1 MTEYQKTYIELK
13 KQFVA
18 TNEGPDNVRALYT
31 FKEELEQSEDQQAK
45 EVLVD
50 VYDLLDFKKDA
61 YELLCQIGNRSDKK
75 TLKRLG
81 ILKDYAENWGNHY
94 ALPRPKTPEEKQKE
108 KERQAQLGLPAFRY
122 HPNPLETGAFEESA
136 DGVVCDCCGKT
147 THIFYTGPFYA
158 VEDIEYLCPEC
169 ISSGEAARKYDGC
182 FQDDCSLDN
191 GVDDPEKLDELIH
204 RTPGYSGW
212 QQEYWRAHCGDYC
225 AYLGHVGARELRALG
240 VLEDYAENW
249 GNHYA
254 LPKPKTPEEKQKE
267 KERQAQLGLPAFRYH
282 PNPLETG
289 AFEESADGVVCD
301 CCGKTTHIFY
311 TNPFFSVEDIAY
323 LCPACIAS
331 GEAARKYDGSFQ
343 DDFSVDDG
351 VDDPEKLD
359 ELIHRTPGY
368 SGWQQ
373 EYWRAHCGDYC
384 AFWGYVGAREL
395 RALGVLE
402 EVLDDPMWDEEQKG
416 MIRESVNGGHLQCY
430 LFQCLHCGKHL
441 VWMDFD

>member
-1 MTEYQKTYIELK
+1 MSITAYKVEAVGHDRTGKDFGYVNIMYRYGNKKSCPRPDQCEKMEVMWADESVYGPPAPGSKVGDFIQTWLMGSWDCGVFTHREIAQRLMEMTEYQKTYIELK

-50 VYDLLDFKKDA
+50 MYDLLDFKKDA

-81 ILKDYAENWGNHY
+81 TLKDYAENWGNHY
-94 ALPRPKTPEEKQKE
+94 ALPKPKTPEEKQKE

-240 VLEDYAENW
+240 VLE
-249 GNHYA
+249 
-254 LPKPKTPEEKQKE
+254 
-267 KERQAQLGLPAFRYH
+267 
-282 PNPLETG
+282 
-289 AFEESADGVVCD
+289 
-301 CCGKTTHIFY
+301 
-311 TNPFFSVEDIAY
+311 
-323 LCPACIAS
+323 
-331 GEAARKYDGSFQ
+331 
-343 DDFSVDDG
+343 
-351 VDDPEKLD
+351 
-359 ELIHRTPGY
+359 
-368 SGWQQ
+368 
-373 EYWRAHCGDYC
+373 
-384 AFWGYVGAREL
+384 
-395 RALGVLE
+395 
-402 EVLDDPMWDEEQKG
+402 EVLDDPMWDDEQKK
-416 MIRESVNGGHLQCY
+416 MIQESVNGGHLQCY

>member
-1 MTEYQKTYIELK
+1 MY
-13 KQFVA
+13 
-18 TNEGPDNVRALYT
+18 
-31 FKEELEQSEDQQAK
+31 
-45 EVLVD
+45 
-50 VYDLLDFKKDA
+50 
-61 YELLCQIGNRSDKK
+61 
-75 TLKRLG
+75 KR
-81 ILKDYAENWGNHY
+81 
-94 ALPRPKTPEEKQKE
+94 Q
-108 KERQAQLGLPAFRY
+108 
-122 HPNPLETGAFEESA
+122 
-136 DGVVCDCCGKT
+136 
-147 THIFYTGPFYA
+147 
-158 VEDIEYLCPEC
+158 
-169 ISSGEAARKYDGC
+169 
-182 FQDDCSLDN
+182 
-191 GVDDPEKLDELIH
+191 
-204 RTPGYSGW
+204 
-212 QQEYWRAHCGDYC
+212 
-225 AYLGHVGARELRALG
+225 
-240 VLEDYAENW
+240 
-249 GNHYA
+249 
-254 LPKPKTPEEKQKE
+254 
-267 KERQAQLGLPAFRYH
+267 QLGLPAFRYH

>member
-1 MTEYQKTYIELK
+1 MNEYLKQYIELQ
-13 KQFVA
+13 KQFRE
-18 TNEGPDNVRALYT
+18 TEGDPDSVRALYT
-31 FKEELEQSEDQQAK
+31 FKEKLELSEDKQAK

-50 VYDLLDFKKDA
+50 MYDLLDFKKDA

-81 ILKDYAENWGNHY
+81 TLK
-94 ALPRPKTPEEKQKE
+94 
-108 KERQAQLGLPAFRY
+108 
-122 HPNPLETGAFEESA
+122 
-136 DGVVCDCCGKT
+136 
-147 THIFYTGPFYA
+147 
-158 VEDIEYLCPEC
+158 
-169 ISSGEAARKYDGC
+169 
-182 FQDDCSLDN
+182 
-191 GVDDPEKLDELIH
+191 
-204 RTPGYSGW
+204 
-212 QQEYWRAHCGDYC
+212 
-225 AYLGHVGARELRALG
+225 
-240 VLEDYAENW
+240 DYAENW

-323 LCPACIAS
+323 LCPECIAN

-384 AFWGYVGAREL
+384 AYLGHVGAREL

-402 EVLDDPMWDEEQKG
+402 EVLDDSMWDDEQKK
-416 MIRESVNGGHLQCY
+416 MIQESVNGGHLQCY

>member
-18 TNEGPDNVRALYT
+18 TNEGPDSVRALYT

-81 ILKDYAENWGNHY
+81 TLKDYAENWGNHY
-94 ALPRPKTPEEKQKE
+94 ALPKPKTPEEKQKE
-108 KERQAQLGLPAFRY
+108 KERQAQLGLPTFRY

-147 THIFYTGPFYA
+147 THIFYTAPFYA
-158 VEDIEYLCPEC
+158 
-169 ISSGEAARKYDGC
+169 
-182 FQDDCSLDN
+182 
-191 GVDDPEKLDELIH
+191 
-204 RTPGYSGW
+204 
-212 QQEYWRAHCGDYC
+212 
-225 AYLGHVGARELRALG
+225 
-240 VLEDYAENW
+240 
-249 GNHYA
+249 
-254 LPKPKTPEEKQKE
+254 
-267 KERQAQLGLPAFRYH
+267 
-282 PNPLETG
+282 
-289 AFEESADGVVCD
+289 
-301 CCGKTTHIFY
+301 
-311 TNPFFSVEDIAY
+311 VEDIAY
-323 LCPACIAS
+323 LCPECIAN

-384 AFWGYVGAREL
+384 AYLGRVGAREL
-395 RALGVLE
+395 RALGVLD
-402 EVLDDPMWDEEQKG
+402 EVLDAPMWDDEQKE
-416 MIRESVNGGHLQCY
+416 MIQESVNGGHLQCY